1 MTAVSCSSG
10 GVMFI
15 PDEIETNAKT
25 VSYKEFVKEECAK
38 LKQRKLFGNKDTKPT
53 AKERKTA

>member
-1 MTAVSCSSG
+1 
-10 GVMFI
+10 MFI